1 MQKKQFTFKYDPRAS
16 LKEMFE
22 GFNEALKTG
31 KPDVQPKNILVS
43 NSLEAI
49 YRSITPARLEI
60 FTCLIEKK
68 PNNLTELA
76 QLLKRDYANVWK
88 DVQVLQ
94 GLEIIK
100 LKKVGKEIQ
109 PIALYEKITFDF
121 SALRK
126 VPSTP
131 TLTLNANH

>member
-1 MQKKQFTFKYDPRAS
+1 MLKKQFIFKYDPSAS

-31 KPDVQPKNILVS
+31 RPDIQPSNTLVS
-43 NSLEAI
+43 NNLEVI
-49 YRSITPARLEI
+49 YRCLTPARLEI

-88 DVQVLQ
+88 DIQALQ

-109 PIALYEKITFDF
+109 PIALYEQITFDF
-121 SALRK
+121 SAVRK
-126 VPSTP
+126 PSATP
-131 TLTLNANH
+131 SLHLTTNP

>member
-76 QLLKRDYANVWK
+76 QLLKRDYANV
-88 DVQVLQ
+88 
-94 GLEIIK
+94 
-100 LKKVGKEIQ
+100 
-109 PIALYEKITFDF
+109 
-121 SALRK
+121 
-126 VPSTP
+126 
-131 TLTLNANH
+131 